1 MENKP
6 LFGRRIG
13 NSFPVALK
21 LSSLGMEGTLADH
34 KISVTLINESNAKRV
49 DNVDHYIDNDQIVFT
64 FSAEMQR
71 ALGVGLYTPLITISD
86 VIKDFAE
93 LDWYKSIEI
102 LSHSYQ
108 EYSRLAENIEGGP
121 VIKGTIVFYPGIKG
135 DQGDPFTYEDFT
147 QEQLD
152 ALKGEKGDP
161 FTYEDFTQEQ
171 LEALKVKGD
180 QGDPFTYEDFTQ
192 EQLDALKGEKGDDAT
207 INGKKTTTITEGD
220 GIDITQNEDGEMT
233 ISAPQLAAKEDKFN
247 KVNLLLPGATIEEYP
262 TAKITFE
269 LMRDMVLLMEAYN
282 NPTNGYTGHADIDGL
297 LAIGWNIAD
306 ILHFQ
311 KNDVDW
317 NAEDD
322 HLHKVSD
329 YNKSLYGVV
338 TWDNLINYSDD
349 ANMIYLPKIY
359 PPADC
364 TLLRRFSQF
373 QHLKHIA
380 LNGWDTTNNTSINHI
395 FYYAYNIK
403 SIPWFDTGNV
413 IDFSWAFRGCE
424 SVKDF
429 PRFNTS
435 NGIYFS
441 SMLRGCNAITSM
453 CLIDTTKAEWLNFMF
468 AENKNLESLAIPRIP
483 ANAVTDFMLRNCIS
497 LTTIT
502 LSEIIS
508 NSLDMSSCPLTADS
522 VLIVLNALDLN
533 VIGKTISFKEG
544 LYATYNGEERA
555 AIDAV
560 RNDAV
565 AAGWTVVNMS

>member
-1 MENKP
+1 
-6 LFGRRIG
+6 
-13 NSFPVALK
+13 
-21 LSSLGMEGTLADH
+21 
-34 KISVTLINESNAKRV
+34 
-49 DNVDHYIDNDQIVFT
+49 
-64 FSAEMQR
+64 
-71 ALGVGLYTPLITISD
+71 
-86 VIKDFAE
+86 
-93 LDWYKSIEI
+93 
-102 LSHSYQ
+102 
-108 EYSRLAENIEGGP
+108 
-121 VIKGTIVFYPGIKG
+121 
-135 DQGDPFTYEDFT
+135 
-147 QEQLD
+147 
-152 ALKGEKGDP
+152 
-161 FTYEDFTQEQ
+161 
-171 LEALKVKGD
+171 
-180 QGDPFTYEDFTQ
+180 
-192 EQLDALKGEKGDDAT
+192 
-207 INGKKTTTITEGD
+207 
-220 GIDITQNEDGEMT
+220 
-233 ISAPQLAAKEDKFN
+233 
-247 KVNLLLPGATIEEYP
+247 
-262 TAKITFE
+262 
-269 LMRDMVLLMEAYN
+269 
-282 NPTNGYTGHADIDGL
+282 
-297 LAIGWNIAD
+297 
-306 ILHFQ
+306 
-311 KNDVDW
+311 
-317 NAEDD
+317 
-322 HLHKVSD
+322 LHKVSD

>member
-338 TWDNLINYSDD
+338 TWDNLINYSAD

-468 AENKNLESLAIPRIP
+468 AENENLESLAIPRIP
-483 ANAVTDFMLRNCIS
+483 ANAVTNFMLHNCIS

>member
-1 MENKP
+1 MILNGLTKNISAMNI
-6 LFGRRIG
+6 RIG
-13 NSFPVALK
+13 NTFNIKFAITKAGEPYDLNDKDLILIMTNKVKRSEIVVEEYTIIGDNNNELYWTF
-21 LSSLGMEGTLADH
+21 EG
-34 KISVTLINESNAKRV
+34 K
-49 DNVDHYIDNDQIVFT
+49 DQIDRGQYILT
-64 FSAEMQR
+64 
-71 ALGVGLYTPLITISD
+71 LY
-86 VIKDFAE
+86 
-93 LDWYKSIEI
+93 
-102 LSHSYQ
+102 
-108 EYSRLAENIEGGP
+108 ENYG
-121 VIKGTIVFYPGIKG
+121 
-135 DQGDPFTYEDFT
+135 
-147 QEQLD
+147 QLD
-152 ALKGEKGDP
+152 MMTVDCCDAFNLVARSCEEDGQSTCGNVEVEVVEVTADFREKGEKGDP

-338 TWDNLINYSDD
+338 TWDNLINYSAD

-380 LNGWDTTNNTSINHI
+380 LNGWDTTNNTSINHM
-395 FYYAYNIK
+395 FYEADNIK

-413 IDFSWAFRGCE
+413 IDFSWAFRGCK

-453 CLIDTTKAEWLNFMF
+453 YLIDTTKAQRLNSMF
-468 AENKNLESLAIPRIP
+468 AENENLESLAIPRIP
-483 ANAVTDFMLRNCIS
+483 ANADTDFMLHNCIS

-522 VLIVLNALDLN
+522 VLIVLDALDLN

-544 LYATYNGEERA
+544 LYATFNGDERA

-565 AAGWTVVNMS
+565 AAGWSVVNMS